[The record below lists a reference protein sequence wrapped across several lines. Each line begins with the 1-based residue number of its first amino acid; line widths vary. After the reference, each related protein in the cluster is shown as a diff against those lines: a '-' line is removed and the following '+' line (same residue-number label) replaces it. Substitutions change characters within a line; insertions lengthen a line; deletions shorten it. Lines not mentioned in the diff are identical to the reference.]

1 VLGQANAPD
10 ALRVRGRN
18 EPLSV
23 YPNHQA
29 PVVVEQDGQRVVRED
44 MRWGF
49 PPFQPGAGYGTNFRS
64 LKIKLWRDWLDRE
77 HRRRGAGASAAGGA
91 VESAS
96 PRRRERAF
104 QAWLRQRGRQEL
116 FDPQT
121 VVRL

>member
-1 VLGQANAPD
+1 MLGQANAPD

-49 PPFQPGAGYGTNFRS
+49 PPFQPGAGYGTNFCS

-77 HRRRGAGASAAGGA
+77 HRCRGAGASAAGGA
-91 VESAS
+91 VDSAS
-96 PRRRERAF
+96 PRRR
-104 QAWLRQRGRQEL
+104 
-116 FDPQT
+116 
-121 VVRL
+121 